1 MSDKVEEADKTE
13 KDKGKNEMEE
23 DEFVDAK
30 DEASITSNTN
40 KTQQAAG
47 DSQHGTATVAVPH
60 PFEKEG
66 GQEVAAAPGHGDG

>member
-1 MSDKVEEADKTE
+1 MSDKEEEAGKTK

-23 DEFVDAK
+23 DEFLDAK
-30 DEASITSNTN
+30 DETSITSNTS

-47 DSQHGTATVAVPH
+47 DSQHGTAKVAVPH

-66 GQEVAAAPGHGDG
+66 GQEVTAAPGHGDG